1 MVFGLGGKGKRV
13 NHAVK
18 VSLFALSGIPKRY
31 AIIIMRKSKRKSQ
44 SGNSHD
50 SFHSGFS
57 YVIEWKEEKND
68 MGRKNRRKKSAYTRK
83 MKTGAKR
90 LVTMKMEQVHTGCDE
105 NFEMPEQQSS
115 LGPHRGDIWF
125 AELGKHP
132 GTSVQEGCRPVF
144 IVSNDT
150 ANGHSGTVTV
160 VPMTSKKKKA
170 YLPTHVLT
178 GASDC
183 PNLEPSMV
191 LAEQVT
197 TIGKCALKSFVGRVG
212 ESKMHEIEKA
222 VEVHLGITSRCI
234 SDRWNACISGKG
246 V

>member
-1 MVFGLGGKGKRV
+1 
-13 NHAVK
+13 
-18 VSLFALSGIPKRY
+18 
-31 AIIIMRKSKRKSQ
+31 
-44 SGNSHD
+44 
-50 SFHSGFS
+50 
-57 YVIEWKEEKND
+57 

-144 IVSNDT
+144 IMSNDT

-160 VPMTSKKKKA
+160 VPLTSRKKKI
-170 YLPTHVLT
+170 YLPTHVLMED
-178 GASDC
+178 ADC

-197 TIGKCALKSFVGRVG
+197 TIGKCALKSFVGNV
-212 ESKMHEIEKA
+212 SKRKIHEIERA
-222 VEVHLGITSRCI
+222 VEVHLGLTLCCGP
-234 SDRWNACISGKG
+234 DGKNYTVCKG

>member
-1 MVFGLGGKGKRV
+1 MQKHSVNKKTVQRALGKTKAYLLTYSRWYLDLAGK
-13 NHAVK
+13 VK
-18 VSLFALSGIPKRY
+18 WSQSTSKSVPFCPLRDTKRY
-31 AIIIMRKSKRKSQ
+31 AIIIMLKSKRKSQ

-144 IVSNDT
+144 IMSNDT

-178 GASDC
+178 EASDC
-183 PNLEPSMV
+183 PRS
-191 LAEQVT
+191 
-197 TIGKCALKSFVGRVG
+197 
-212 ESKMHEIEKA
+212 
-222 VEVHLGITSRCI
+222 
-234 SDRWNACISGKG
+234 
-246 V
+246 